1 MAAMASGG
9 IFSDDE
15 DEDAPP
21 VQPARRNLD
30 DDALAVML
38 DDSDDD
44 SNGGGAAAYIDDDSD
59 GGGGA
64 AYIDDAAS
72 EEEDE
77 ETPKQR
83 KDRYKKEIDQLEA
96 NIKSISKAYE
106 KVKSAT
112 TKGKQELEASKL
124 KVALKKLAENK
135 ALFYE
140 QVLDEMDE
148 KNAETLSVRR
158 LGINIEYETLL
169 TAGKQFIDAVPKLV
183 EKKKKEHEEIEKSIQ
198 AAKEGDA
205 AAATGISSLQAIRDF
220 IVQKDYSVR
229 GVLRDNSSQKAAYKA
244 KKRKQETEKNL
255 GRARR
260 AGQDDR
266 GLSLPKWDG
275 DEIVK
280 DKDGNYK
287 VKTGETEH
295 PWPLVEI
302 ISPSD
307 EPVFSFAMTYL
318 PAIKDYQTNEIA
330 INDEEKLKE
339 KFSSTLE
346 KAQERRE
353 KADDTFTNII
363 KEVRQSIFKGF
374 TYEKYL
380 GETKRKYDEI
390 APTFLESTK
399 KYLMEKNRRVLGA
412 FRFRIGKLQNPHYR
426 LNAKI
431 KNVIAEVMGV
441 LQKTKE
447 AIDQTLREEYA
458 TLMDELEQRKYV
470 EDDDAMSDDDFMP
483 DDVLESSSEEEEYD
497 SDEESSSS
505 AAAQPAAKRRKTK
518 KLKAV
523 AKPSV
528 KPIASA
534 KGRIKRNMVKNTK
547 KQLVQLRF

>member
-21 VQPARRNLD
+21 VQPARRNLS
-30 DDALAVML
+30 ALAEML

-44 SNGGGAAAYIDDDSD
+44 SDYDSDGGGAAAYIDD
-59 GGGGA
+59 
-64 AYIDDAAS
+64 AAS
-72 EEEDE
+72 EQEDE

-83 KDRYKKEIDQLEA
+83 KDGYKKEIVKLEA
-96 NIKSISKAYE
+96 NIEPISKAYE
-106 KVKSAT
+106 KAKSAT
-112 TKGKQELEASKL
+112 TKGKQELEASNL
-124 KVALKKLAENK
+124 KMALENLAQKE

-158 LGINIEYETLL
+158 LRRNIEYETLL

-183 EKKKKEHEEIEKSIQ
+183 EKKKKEHAEIEKSIQ

-205 AAATGISSLQAIRDF
+205 AAATGVRTLQQIQDF
-220 IVQKDYSVR
+220 IAGPVDFSEDKKA
-229 GVLRDNSSQKAAYKA
+229 NASSKAAYEA
-244 KKRKQETEKNL
+244 KKTKKTNKRNL
-255 GRARR
+255 ERARR

-266 GLSLPKWDG
+266 GLSLPKWED

-302 ISPSD
+302 ISPED
-307 EPVFSFAMTYL
+307 DPVFSFAMTYL

-330 INDEEKLKE
+330 INDKEKLKE
-339 KFSSTLE
+339 KFSSKLE
-346 KAQERRE
+346 KAKERRK
-353 KADDTFTNII
+353 KADDTFKNII

-399 KYLMEKNRRVLGA
+399 KYLMEKNRRVLAA
-412 FRFRIGKLQNPHYR
+412 FRTKIGKLQNPHYR
-426 LNAKI
+426 LHAKI
-431 KNVIAEVMGV
+431 KNVLAEVMGV

-447 AIDQTLREEYA
+447 AIDQVLREEYA
-458 TLMDELEQRKYV
+458 KLMDELEQFDY
-470 EDDDAMSDDDFMP
+470 EEDDDDDAMSDDDFMP
-483 DDVLESSSEEEEYD
+483 DDVLDRNTVLTDEEESSEE
-497 SDEESSSS
+497 DEGSS

-528 KPIASA
+528 KPSASA

-547 KQLVQLRF
+547 KQLAQLRF